1 MNARSPLRTRALAV
15 LALSTAPALLVGC
28 EEQLPVGPGNT
39 ELPGEPVTVEIT
51 LPWSAF
57 ASDLEVFGG
66 YGSAVDLGQ
75 GVLANQFSGSLDART
90 LMRFAA
96 YPAVATVRD
105 TTGTNRPDSTLTY
118 LGGRLVA
125 FIDTIASEA
134 SGPVDISV
142 GVLQSEWDATTVSWT
157 NAIDTIND
165 TRAWPEP
172 GGGPV
177 IVVDTATWDP
187 AAGDSVVFELD
198 SATVAAWGDT
208 DDLSTGARFD
218 LLDMGA
224 RLQVNGAVLRLN
236 ARPGSNPDTIIELNG
251 NTRTRTFIY
260 SPFPDPPPDGV
271 RIGGS
276 PSWRTILDVS
286 IPETIDGIPEFC
298 AVVSCPHTLSP
309 GEISFAAL
317 TLTSRMTEAAF
328 QPSDTIRLD
337 VRPVLDRD
345 AMPKS
350 PLGPSLVAGIL
361 GRPVGP
367 DAFGAGAGV
376 EIEVPFTSFARDLLR
391 GTDAAG
397 NVAPNTLALLSIFEP
412 ISIAFASFEGPGS
425 AAEPTLK
432 LVLTIG
438 PPVELP

>member
-1 MNARSPLRTRALAV
+1 MLAV
-15 LALSTAPALLVGC
+15 LAATMAPAILVGC
-28 EEQLPVGPGNT
+28 EEQLPVGPGN
-39 ELPGEPVTVEIT
+39 EALPGEPVTIEIT
-51 LPWSAF
+51 LPWSSF
-57 ASDLEVFGG
+57 ASDLQVYGG
-66 YGSAVDLGQ
+66 YGAAVDLNQ
-75 GVLANQFSGSLDART
+75 GVLANQFAGSLDART
-90 LMRFAA
+90 LMRFNA

-118 LGGRLVA
+118 FSGRLVA
-125 FIDTIASEA
+125 FIDTIASNTT
-134 SGPVDISV
+134 GPVDIAV
-142 GVLQSEWDATTVSWT
+142 GVLQNEWDATTVSWT
-157 NAIDTIND
+157 NAVDTIND
-165 TRAWPEP
+165 QRAWPEP

-177 IVVDTATWDP
+177 LPVDTATWDP
-187 AAGDSVVFELD
+187 AAGDSVVFQLD
-198 SATVAAWGDT
+198 SATVAAWSDPT
-208 DDLSTGARFD
+208 DLSTGARFD
-218 LLDMGA
+218 LVDVGS

-236 ARPGSNPDTIIELNG
+236 ARPSSNPDTIIELNG
-251 NTRTRTFIY
+251 TTSTRTFIY

-271 RIGGS
+271 RIAGS
-276 PSWRTILDVS
+276 PSWRTILDVA

-298 AVVSCPHTLSP
+298 AVVSCPHVLNP

-317 TLTSRMTEAAF
+317 TLTSRMTETAF

-337 VRPVLDRD
+337 VRPVLDRS

-350 PLGPSLVAGIL
+350 PLGPSLVAGVL

-367 DAFGAGAGV
+367 AAFGASAGL

-391 GTDAAG
+391 GTDEAG